1 MNIIFDFDG
10 VIINSHKVKTEAFYK
25 IFKPYGKN
33 VANKAKKFHER
44 NIGKSRFFKFKF
56 ILKKI
61 LNKNITK
68 SELAKLDKNFDT
80 FVQKKIKLM
89 IPSKY
94 LLKFLKGQK
103 YNNNLY
109 ISTGTPQNKIIQ
121 ILKEKNLLS
130 YFKKIYGSP
139 SSKIS
144 HINEIKKSNKNVL
157 FIGDSLE
164 DYNAAKKTNINF
176 ILKLNS
182 ENFLS
187 RKKLNVRKIH
197 SFKFLKKYADNLVS
211 KYE

>member
-176 ILKLNS
+176 VLKLNS
-182 ENFLS
+182 ENFLL

-211 KYE
+211 KHK

>member
-182 ENFLS
+182 ENFLL

>member
-176 ILKLNS
+176 VLKLNS
-182 ENFLS
+182 ENFLL

>member
-1 MNIIFDFDG
+1 
-10 VIINSHKVKTEAFYK
+10 
-25 IFKPYGKN
+25 
-33 VANKAKKFHER
+33 
-44 NIGKSRFFKFKF
+44 
-56 ILKKI
+56 
-61 LNKNITK
+61 
-68 SELAKLDKNFDT
+68 
-80 FVQKKIKLM
+80 
-89 IPSKY
+89 
-94 LLKFLKGQK
+94 LKFLKVQK

-109 ISTGTPQNKIIQ
+109 ISTGTPQSKIIQ

-144 HINEIKKSNKNVL
+144 HINEIKKSNKNIL

-182 ENFLS
+182 ENFLL
-187 RKKLNVRKIH
+187 RKKLNVRNIH

-211 KYE
+211 KHK